1 MNNDL
6 MQKLMISKAI
16 MDKHNVMDRGQARNI
31 NPQSLQTFEPI
42 NASYNIPQEMVTE
55 SNVSK
60 PVSVNVTNKDKIMSS
75 KLPDE
80 IKKLMIEN
88 PIVQPA
94 NQSPMITNEVAEAAA
109 KLMRKN
115 AAGQVIGNTNQRQTV
130 SESQID
136 KSSLKEMM
144 REVFSELLS
153 ESGLMVE
160 STSKSN
166 DTITFRVGQ
175 HLFEGK
181 VTKVKKLK

>member
-1 MNNDL
+1 

-16 MDKHNVMDRGQARNI
+16 MDKHNDMERGQSRNLT
-31 NPQSLQTFEPI
+31 PQSLQTFEPV
-42 NASYNIPQEMVTE
+42 NANYNIPQEMVTE
-55 SNVSK
+55 SNVTK
-60 PVSVNVTNKDKIMSS
+60 PVSTNVTNKDKIMSS

-88 PIVQPA
+88 PIVQPSSS
-94 NQSPMITNEVAEAAA
+94 SPMITNEVAEAAA

-144 REVFSELLS
+144 REVFSELLY